1 MFSDDDSSDEEEIKE
16 EKNDKEKTTR
26 LSGRFR
32 SNFLQRLVG
41 HSNVQTDIKEA
52 TFWGDFI
59 LSGSDDGCVFI
70 WSRNDGRLVNILSVA
85 DDVINCVRGHPY
97 EAAIVT
103 SGIEHSV
110 KVWAPIADTANTDVS
125 KMASQVEENQKRMT
139 SGPQARFLWDPLIME
154 YLIQQYRL
162 QHGEGSN
169 EEHS

>member
-1 MFSDDDSSDEEEIKE
+1 MFSEDDSSDEEEIKE
-16 EKNDKEKTTR
+16 EKIDKEKTPFNGR
-26 LSGRFR
+26 LR
-32 SNFLQRLVG
+32 SSFLQRFVG

-110 KVWAPIADTANTDVS
+110 KVWTPIADSASIDVS
-125 KMASQVEENQKRMT
+125 KMNTQVEENQKRMT
-139 SGPQARFLWDPLIME
+139 SGPQARFLWDPVIME
-154 YLIQQYRL
+154 YLIQQYRM
-162 QHGEGSN
+162 QHGGMDDR
-169 EEHS
+169 